1 MRTRYPGT
9 CAVCRSPVE
18 AGKGEY
24 DPKTRTL
31 KCDPCAGV
39 RPMADTKPMIQV
51 TREGTQTVSFKPTSY
66 LGGELFNKY
75 RNAIAGSRFVAST
88 KTNTAPIERSLA
100 IVNALSAAGF
110 LVDIPPELASAL
122 QALRAKQQGM
132 VASASERAVEIDR
145 KLQERGL
152 TLFPFQ
158 KVGIQW
164 LASRTGAL
172 LADEMGLGKTIQIV
186 VAIPEEAPVIVV
198 AAAVAKGVWAREIAR
213 WRPDLRPVVLEG
225 RASFRWPEKGEAVI
239 TNFDVLP
246 RAPVAGESN
255 NNRVQ
260 LTGDPLDG
268 TVLVGDEI
276 HAIKSSKS
284 LRTQSFRAISEKV
297 RAKGGRVWLATGT
310 PLLNKPPELWTI
322 LQAADIAREAFGS
335 YNAFVE
341 AFGGTPG
348 EWGGYEWGD
357 PKPSVVE
364 NIRRVSLRRMR
375 ADVLPELPVK
385 TWQQVPVDLGAKQ
398 AKAIDKA
405 TDFILSLFPTAW
417 EKLMSDEDPWEA
429 ESKATN
435 PLTPNDIEGARQLM
449 LETSKTNFEAMSN
462 GRKLLA
468 RAKIPAMLE
477 FIEDFEEQNEPLVVF
492 SVHREPID
500 LLASREGWAV
510 ITGDTPA
517 EERTR
522 IENDFQAGKLKGVG
536 GTIKAAG
543 VAITLTRAHH
553 ALFVDRDF
561 TPGLND
567 QAEDRVCRIGQTR
580 GVVIHDLVANH
591 PLDRIL
597 YEILGKKETI
607 IEASVDAARATP
619 ESAPP
624 ALLPE
629 IDFEA
634 LARLAEEE
642 VKALSE
648 AERIA
653 NERRQKA
660 EAEKLAYETEL
671 ATAKKEGRVVA
682 KPFLAPGRRGPET
695 PREEWA
701 LRALITL
708 NHLDPDMARSRNDV
722 GFNGSDSGYGHVLGG
737 RLYDGLTAK
746 EWQVA
751 VALCTK
757 YWRQVGRP
765 PN

>member
-24 DPKTRTL
+24 DTKTRTL
-31 KCDPCAGV
+31 KCDPCAGT
-39 RPMADTKPMIQV
+39 RPSADTKPLVQV
-51 TREGTQTVSFKPTSY
+51 TRQGNTVSFKPTSY

-75 RNAIAGSRFVAST
+75 RNAIAGTRFVSVS
-88 KTNTAPIERSLA
+88 KTNTSPMDRAPDIIS
-100 IVNALSAAGF
+100 ALSAAGF
-110 LVDIPPELASAL
+110 LVDVAPDLASTL
-122 QALRAKQQGM
+122 QALRSKQQGLII
-132 VASASERAVEIDR
+132 SASERAGEIDR
-145 KLQERGL
+145 KLKERGL
-152 TLFPFQ
+152 VLFPFQ
-158 KVGIQW
+158 RVGIQW
-164 LASRTGAL
+164 IAGRMGAL

-186 VAIPEEAPVIVV
+186 VALPEEAPVIVV
-198 AAAVAKGVWAREIAR
+198 CAAVAKGVWAREIAR
-213 WRPDLRPVVLEG
+213 WRPDLHPVVLEG
-225 RASFRWPEKGEAVI
+225 RASFRWPSKGEVVI

-246 RAPVAGESN
+246 RAPSEGLPPEK
-255 NNRVQ
+255 VQ
-260 LTGDPLDG
+260 LTGEPLDG
-268 TVLVGDEI
+268 TVLVGDEV

-284 LRTQSFRAISEKV
+284 LRTQSFRAISERV

-310 PLLNKPPELWTI
+310 PLLNKPPELWNI

-335 YNAFVE
+335 YNGFVQAFS
-341 AFGGTPG
+341 GSPG
-348 EWGGYEWGD
+348 EWGGIDWGE
-357 PKPSVVE
+357 PKPEVADK
-364 NIRRVSLRRMR
+364 IRRVCLRRMR
-375 ADVLPELPVK
+375 TDVLPELPVK
-385 TWQQVPVDLGAKQ
+385 TWQQVPVDLASKQ
-398 AKAIDKA
+398 AKEIDKA

-429 ESKATN
+429 ESKASN

-449 LETSKTNFEAMSN
+449 LETGKTNFEAISN

-477 FIEDFEEQNEPLVVF
+477 FIAEFEEQDEPLVVF
-492 SVHREPID
+492 SAHREPID
-500 LLASREGWAV
+500 LLAAREGWAV

-517 EERTR
+517 AERTR

-553 ALFVDRDF
+553 ALFVDREF
-561 TPGLND
+561 TPGLNE
-567 QAEDRVCRIGQTR
+567 QAEDRVCRISQTR

-597 YEILGKKETI
+597 FEILGKKETI
-607 IEASVDAARATP
+607 IEASVDAARITS
-619 ESAPP
+619 EDAPP
-624 ALLPE
+624 TILPDV
-629 IDFEA
+629 DFEA

-682 KPFLAPGRRGPET
+682 KPFLAPGRRGPEN

-708 NHLDPDMARSRNDV
+708 NQLDPDMARSRNDV
-722 GFNGSDSGYGHVLGG
+722 GFNGSDSGYGHVLGA

-751 VALCTK
+751 IALCTK